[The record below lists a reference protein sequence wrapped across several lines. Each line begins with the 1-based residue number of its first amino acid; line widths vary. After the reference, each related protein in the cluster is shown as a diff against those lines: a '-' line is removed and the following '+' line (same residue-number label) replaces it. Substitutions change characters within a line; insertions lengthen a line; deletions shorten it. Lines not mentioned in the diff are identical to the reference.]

1 MRVVGAARRVVMLT
15 WPTPSRRALARQ
27 SATRGAARGER
38 ARTDDAMASARA
50 RSASGVAR
58 RARATCAAKKRVK
71 PPVKRGDGRATELEP
86 ASLMDVEE
94 NHALEQFYYDD
105 STLSRLMTIARTF
118 ERPLFMCN
126 PSLASAWERDVG
138 TACVLLDCDVRFKT
152 KIKGFRA
159 FDLRRPFQVRFP
171 YDVVFVD
178 PPFANVTPA
187 EVKRAVDL
195 IAATEAQR
203 AAPCYIAYNA
213 DREDALLEAFEDSMR
228 IGRALGYKSVK
239 ENMQAK
245 IHLYGPKV

>member
-1 MRVVGAARRVVMLT
+1 MLTRTHARLETRARDDRARRARYRAARARADDVMSLAR
-15 WPTPSRRALARQ
+15 PRRAL
-27 SATRGAARGER
+27 
-38 ARTDDAMASARA
+38 
-50 RSASGVAR
+50 GVAR
-58 RARATCAAKKRVK
+58 GARATCAAKKRRDK
-71 PPVKRGDGRATELEP
+71 PSVKRGDGRATELEP

-105 STLSRLMTIARTF
+105 ATLRRLMTIARTF

-138 TACVLLDCDVRFKT
+138 TECVLLDCDLRFKK

-178 PPFANVTPA
+178 PPFANVSPE

-213 DREDALLEAFEDSMR
+213 DREEALLEAFDDSMR

-239 ENMQAK
+239 ESMQAK
-245 IHLYGPKV
+245 IHLYGPRV

>member
-1 MRVVGAARRVVMLT
+1 
-15 WPTPSRRALARQ
+15 
-27 SATRGAARGER
+27 
-38 ARTDDAMASARA
+38 
-50 RSASGVAR
+50 
-58 RARATCAAKKRVK
+58 
-71 PPVKRGDGRATELEP
+71 
-86 ASLMDVEE
+86 
-94 NHALEQFYYDD
+94 
-105 STLSRLMTIARTF
+105 
-118 ERPLFMCN
+118 
-126 PSLASAWERDVG
+126 
-138 TACVLLDCDVRFKT
+138 LLDCDVRFKT

>member
-1 MRVVGAARRVVMLT
+1 M
-15 WPTPSRRALARQ
+15 S
-27 SATRGAARGER
+27 
-38 ARTDDAMASARA
+38 SARA
-50 RSASGVAR
+50 RGASSVAR
-58 RARATCAAKKRVK
+58 GARATCAAKKRVK

-138 TACVLLDCDVRFKT
+138 TACVLLDCDLRFKT

-178 PPFANVTPA
+178 PPFANVSPA

-203 AAPCYIAYNA
+203 AAPCYIAYNS
-213 DREDALLEAFEDSMR
+213 DREEALLESFEDSMR

-239 ENMQAK
+239 ENTQAK